1 MTHKSTVP
9 IYCDDPAQPGRV
21 QGQVPGWVPGGGPG
35 REPGREPGAGLEAG
49 PGAGTGGGPGAEPGA
64 RAGACSV
71 CGLFKSVTDLNYV
84 IMTMMFVFD
93 ITQLRTMILIAMHP
107 NDHQQ
112 QQEQMR
118 LYVELGI

>member
-1 MTHKSTVP
+1 MYWEH
-9 IYCDDPAQPGRV
+9 PAQPGRV
-21 QGQVPGWVPGGGPG
+21 PSQVLGWVPGGGPG
-35 REPGREPGAGLEAG
+35 REPGREPGAGPEAG
-49 PGAGTGGGPGAEPGA
+49 PGAGTGDGPGAEPGA
-64 RAGACSV
+64 GAGAGSV
-71 CGLFKSVTDLNYV
+71 CGLFKSVSDLNYV